1 MKLVIEQSGGTM
13 TRSWI
18 YAAAVLA
25 VLPAGCLAQAVCST
39 IVVSNNMVCT
49 IPQVFGPGGL
59 VLPGGFGPNSAALVG
74 TFSGNSLTPLNSAIA
89 TQSVLLPLASPSSG
103 ILYSWNSSTKTYSP
117 ITDSFGPIFGER
129 ADTVGKNRLFVGLS
143 YQFISFSS
151 LDNYRLK
158 NIPEVFVQPDVTDPG
173 DSTRFCSVNPKKF
186 DAAGECAFIRDVV
199 TVQNRVDLKA
209 HQVTAFM
216 TYGVTGRVDVSVAI
230 PIEDIR
236 LDVVSNATIVNLS
249 NSTLHAF
256 TARAGCTPTFQG
268 NCLNQSFPSSSRATG
283 VGDITL
289 RAKATAWKGE
299 RSAMAVGANIRV
311 PTGDSL
317 NFLGAGAAGVE
328 PFVVWSHLARIAPH
342 IGAGVEANGSSQVA
356 GDLTT
361 GAKSRLPGKVTYAAG
376 ADVWLNKRITTAFD
390 FLGQTL
396 FQTPKLTNSPYQELG
411 ACTVDYPTCEDPG
424 TVAPAGKPF
433 PNVTPSTS
441 DTSILSISTGAKV
454 KLTSNLL
461 FTGNIVWKLN
471 DGGLRAKVIPLGEI
485 SYTF

>member
-1 MKLVIEQSGGTM
+1 MKLAIEQSGGNM
-13 TRSWI
+13 TRFWI
-18 YAAAVLA
+18 LTLPVLS
-25 VLPAGCLAQAVCST
+25 VLPIGCFAQAVCST
-39 IVVSNNMVCT
+39 SVTTNNMVCS

-59 VLPGGFGPNSAALVG
+59 VLPGGTGAAPALLG
-74 TFSGNSLTPLNSAIA
+74 SFNGNSLTPLNTAIA

-103 ILYSWNSSTKTYSP
+103 ILYSWNSATKTYSP
-117 ITDSFGPIFGER
+117 TTDSFGPIFGER
-129 ADTVGKNRLFVGLS
+129 ADTVGKNRLFVGMS

-151 LDNYRLK
+151 LDGSKLK
-158 NIPEVFVQPDVTDPG
+158 SIPEVFTQPDITDPN
-173 DSTRFCSVNPKKF
+173 DSNRVCSVNPQRLN
-186 DAAGECAFIRDVV
+186 AAEECAFIRDVV
-199 TVQNRVDLKA
+199 TVQNRIDLKA

-216 TYGVTGRVDVSVAI
+216 TYGVTSRVDVSVAI

-236 LDVVSNATIVNLS
+236 LDIASDATILNLS
-249 NSTLHAF
+249 NSTIHAF
-256 TARAGCTPTFQG
+256 NSRAGCTSPNG
-268 NCLNQSFPSSSRATG
+268 NCLEQIFRNSSRATG

-299 RSAMAVGANIRV
+299 RSAMAIGANIRV

-328 PFVVWSHLARIAPH
+328 PFVVWSRLARVAPH
-342 IGAGVEANGSSQVA
+342 VGAGVEANGSSRVA

-361 GAKSRLPGKVTYAAG
+361 GTKSRLPGKVTYAAG
-376 ADVWLNKRITTAFD
+376 ADVWLTKHVTAAVD
-390 FLGQTL
+390 LLGLTL
-396 FQTPKLTNSPYQELG
+396 FQTQKLTNSPYQELG
-411 ACTVDYPTCEDPG
+411 ACTADYPNCTDPG
-424 TVAPAGKPF
+424 TVDPAGKPLQ
-433 PNVTPSTS
+433 NVAQSTS